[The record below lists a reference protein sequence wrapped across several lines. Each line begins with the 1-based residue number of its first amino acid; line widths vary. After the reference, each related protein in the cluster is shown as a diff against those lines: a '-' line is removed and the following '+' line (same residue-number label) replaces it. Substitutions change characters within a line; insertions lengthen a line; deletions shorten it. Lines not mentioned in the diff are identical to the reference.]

1 MSWPGGPLVR
11 VDEPLRS
18 LGVFVAHLAVP
29 RVEVLEPTPRVVD
42 ERLARAEE
50 ELRRRYQSP
59 EALREDPVVRA
70 YRQLLWRLKLDPT
83 KVRPSS
89 EALARRVLRGRRI
102 PRINSVVD
110 SGNIASLETMV
121 PIGIYD
127 ADKISP
133 PLVLTLSRGG
143 EEFRPIGGDPQ
154 ELRPGVPVMVD
165 SEGKVVHLYPHRDSV
180 DSMVT
185 RDTRS
190 VLIIAA
196 GAPGVARARVSRA
209 AREAAVLLAK
219 YSMAVLRSETPA
231 LEPPGDA

>member
-1 MSWPGGPLVR
+1 MTWHGGLVVR

-18 LGVFVAHLAVP
+18 LGVFVAYLTVP
-29 RVEVLEPTPRVVD
+29 RVEVLEPTPKVVD

-50 ELRRRYQSP
+50 ELRSRYQSP
-59 EALREDPVVRA
+59 DALREDPVVKA
-70 YRQLLWRLKLDPT
+70 YRHLLWRLKIDPT

-127 ADKISP
+127 ADNLSP

-143 EEFRPIGGDPQ
+143 EEFQPIGGDPQ
-154 ELRPGVPVMVD
+154 KLRPGIPVLVD
-165 SEGKVVHLYPHRDSV
+165 SKGRVIHLYPHRDSV

-185 RDTRS
+185 RETRS

-196 GAPGVARARVSRA
+196 GAPGVARARVARA
-209 AREAAVLLAK
+209 AKETAELLAK
-219 YSMAVLRSETPA
+219 YSMAVLRSETPE